1 MPRPDIPVGGHLR
14 SRVTH
19 ASKRRNDCVLA
30 HGFAVRAQSWNDP
43 VSTTRQ
49 EMQLLQVGDR
59 LGGQRN
65 NVHAPSLHRTGG
77 DSPFGQFEV
86 DLLPF
91 RLAKLTGS
99 PEEQG
104 REPQRAWR
112 PPGV

>member
-1 MPRPDIPVGGHLR
+1 MRR
-14 SRVTH
+14 SAALIVFSLMGSPCEGSR
-19 ASKRRNDCVLA
+19 K
-30 HGFAVRAQSWNDP
+30 DP

-49 EMQLLQVGDR
+49 QMQLLQGGDR

-65 NVHAPSLHRTGG
+65 NVHAPGLHLTGG
-77 DSPFGQFEV
+77 DSPFGQLEV

-99 PEEQG
+99 HEEQG